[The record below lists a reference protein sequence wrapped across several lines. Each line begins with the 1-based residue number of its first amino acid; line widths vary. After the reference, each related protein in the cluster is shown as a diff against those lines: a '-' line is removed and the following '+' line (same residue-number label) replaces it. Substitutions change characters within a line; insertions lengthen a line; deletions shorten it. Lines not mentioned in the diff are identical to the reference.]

1 MAQPTMKAGQ
11 AQTPKTVICTGTRKM
26 TGQLC
31 QAELDA
37 EAEFCGKCGT
47 PVPKLRVCTGKKK
60 NGNPCEFRIPED
72 CDYCPKCG
80 TEVPG
85 AEEEVPRRDYC
96 TGTKKDG
103 TPCKAE
109 LNPDQEFC
117 GKCGTPRI
125 VDTDAVAEP
134 ESSSQGAQKGE
145 DISVMHI

>member
-1 MAQPTMKAGQ
+1 M
-11 AQTPKTVICTGTRKM
+11 CS
-26 TGQLC
+26 
-31 QAELDA
+31 
-37 EAEFCGKCGT
+37 GK
-47 PVPKLRVCTGKKK
+47 RK
-60 NGNPCEFRIPED
+60 NGSPCQFKLPED
-72 CDYCPKCG
+72 YECCPQCG
-80 TEVPG
+80 TEVPST
-85 AEEEVPRRDYC
+85 EEEVPRRDYC

-145 DISVMHI
+145 DISAMHI